1 MTRAV
6 DPSLRMLFDQMP
18 GLWGC
23 KDENSVFMYV
33 NAAYAQ
39 VVGLQH
45 RLDMVGRTDFDIP
58 CDAAACA
65 DLFQAQD
72 KEVMVSARPLKIL
85 DIHPCAGGKWGA
97 YLLTK
102 TPLVEERKVIGTIF
116 HGVDITSARTLELGS
131 LLGRIRVGAGQ
142 EGQLSYVISDQAG
155 PVDLSPREAEVLF
168 YLIRGKRVKDIAVLL
183 DLSPRTVEQHVA
195 TMRHKFSSTSQCEL
209 IDQAIDRGY
218 LDYIP
223 ERLFK
228 QQMSVVVR

>member
-23 KDENSVFMYV
+23 KDENSVFIYA

-39 VVGLQH
+39 AVGVEH
-45 RLDMVGRTDFDIP
+45 HLDMVGRTDFDTP
-58 CDAAACA
+58 CDTAACA
-65 DLFQAQD
+65 SLFQAQD
-72 KEVMVSARPLKIL
+72 KEVMVSTKPLRIL
-85 DIHPCAGGKWGA
+85 DIHPFSGGKWCA
-97 YLLTK
+97 YLFTK
-102 TPLVEERKVIGTIF
+102 TPLIQQGEVMGTIF
-116 HGVDITSARTLELGS
+116 HGMDITSSYTLELGS
-131 LLGRIRVGAGQ
+131 LLGRIRIGSGQ
-142 EGQLSYVISDQAG
+142 EGQLSYVVGNQAG
-155 PVDLSPREAEVLF
+155 SVDLSPRESEVLF
-168 YLIRGKRVKDIAVLL
+168 FLIRGKRVKDIAVLL

-195 TMRHKFSSTSQCEL
+195 TLRHKFSAASQREL
-209 IDQAIDRGY
+209 IEQAIHSGY

>member
-1 MTRAV
+1 MTRTV
-6 DPSLRMLFDQMP
+6 DPSLRALFDQMP

-33 NAAYAQ
+33 NPVYAR
-39 VVGLQH
+39 VVGLKH
-45 RLDMVGRTDFDIP
+45 HLDMVGRTDFDIP

-65 DLFQAQD
+65 DLFQTQD
-72 KEVMVSARPLKIL
+72 KEVMASAKSLKIL

-97 YLLTK
+97 YILTK
-102 TPLVEERKVIGTIF
+102 TPLVDQGKVIGTIF
-116 HGVDITSARTLELGS
+116 HGMDITSARTLELGS
-131 LLGRIRVGAGQ
+131 LLGRVRLGA
-142 EGQLSYVISDQAG
+142 EHERQLSYIVGDQKG
-155 PVDLSPREAEVLF
+155 QLDLSSRESEVLF

-195 TMRHKFSSTSQCEL
+195 TMRNKFSASSQYEL
-209 IDQAIDRGY
+209 IDQAINRGY

-228 QQMSVVVR
+228 RQMSVVIR